1 MTNPVAHPKP
11 RGWIEAIREAA
22 LRFNDRLS
30 RPVFQTPAG
39 KAVAPRPPSRHG
51 VNVRVGQTRQTG

>member
-1 MTNPVAHPKP
+1 MTNPVAPPKR

-30 RPVFQTPAG
+30 RPVFQSPAG
-39 KAVAPRPPSRHG
+39 KAAPPRPQARG
-51 VNVRVGQTRQTG
+51 VYVPVGQTRQTG